1 MRNDVLAVFAKL
13 DPQKVI
19 ALQKEFQTAA
29 KSTSANSPE
38 ISLKRQ
44 DWHKSFSDQRAIADQ
59 SAKIALQL
67 IDTDPEKAFKLI
79 VQSLQGG
86 TVSSVL
92 FHIVQKLIGSGNR
105 AFLNKI
111 QMGIGQALTANLTL
125 DPFSLSNAASLML
138 ADKDTSL
145 ATRSLF
151 VSFFMRSLQASSNLV
166 KEPGIDSSYINTVFM
181 MFVLNVRPVIL
192 QYVPEQLLM
201 FDSVLN
207 QVGLLASPETRSQMQ
222 AFQPETLSDP
232 RDRLNDILNDPA
244 PEKRDLRLVGLVSE
258 LLGKQSGDVEKNLEL
273 ASDAINGFTD
283 PEAKST
289 YRDRLAITR
298 IDLFVK
304 QKQFIEA
311 QQLAGSI
318 SSEETRAWTL
328 LALSSV
334 AAKSDR
340 VLGFELIS
348 NALRA
353 LDKASP
359 SPHKVE
365 LALIATAML
374 AKSDPQR
381 AFETFS
387 TAASYANS
395 SPSKVKVKQAFGF
408 GLDAKIGE
416 AHIKLGVSP
425 ESLGGLKIDP
435 PLFTLA
441 LTDWFRADQIV
452 SDIREPAL
460 RLQLKLHLAG
470 AVLAKGPPPSQK
482 ETAPKPPA
490 KN

>member
-1 MRNDVLAVFAKL
+1 
-13 DPQKVI
+13 
-19 ALQKEFQTAA
+19 
-29 KSTSANSPE
+29 
-38 ISLKRQ
+38 
-44 DWHKSFSDQRAIADQ
+44 
-59 SAKIALQL
+59 
-67 IDTDPEKAFKLI
+67 
-79 VQSLQGG
+79 
-86 TVSSVL
+86 
-92 FHIVQKLIGSGNR
+92 
-105 AFLNKI
+105 
-111 QMGIGQALTANLTL
+111 
-125 DPFSLSNAASLML
+125 ML

-395 SPSKVKVKQAFGF
+395 SPSKVKVKAGF
-408 GLDAKIGE
+408 
-416 AHIKLGVSP
+416 
-425 ESLGGLKIDP
+425 
-435 PLFTLA
+435 
-441 LTDWFRADQIV
+441 WFWARC
-452 SDIREPAL
+452 
-460 RLQLKLHLAG
+460 
-470 AVLAKGPPPSQK
+470 
-482 ETAPKPPA
+482 
-490 KN
+490 